1 MRLCVKDF
9 TTDFTDFTD
18 GELIRAA
25 RVASVKSVNPWL
37 PFVRIPGNTLLGKM
51 LRPSRQLPETEKCFA
66 MILAQTEMPRDYVP
80 PVS

>member
-37 PFVRIPGNTLLGKM
+37 PFGGGWPRWVLLRRSF
-51 LRPSRQLPETEKCFA
+51 LIFSTFIWLH
-66 MILAQTEMPRDYVP
+66 
-80 PVS
+80 